1 MRTDRPESSALRG
14 QLSGNSGE
22 IEVNEQSR
30 SPAIGDYRRTT
41 TAIEAATA
49 AAREGLEAAGRAA
62 ESTRIAR
69 ESLAATRRLHSDL
82 TQKERGRSAD
92 RQTLSGN
99 SEKLSE
105 QTVSEHFSEALQNE
119 LATVLKTHVTKLVS
133 SLDVQEELRSLLR
146 EILPSLVQAEIEKQT
161 KPLANQISERM
172 NSVEQYQQKLAD
184 LIQDISSR
192 L

>member
-1 MRTDRPESSALRG
+1 MKQLEEQQKALG
-14 QLSGNSGE
+14 LHEKALQQLE
-22 IEVNEQSR
+22 
-30 SPAIGDYRRTT
+30 DY
-41 TAIEAATA
+41 TAI
-49 AAREGLEAAGRAA
+49 L
-62 ESTRIAR
+62 
-69 ESLAATRRLHSDL
+69 L
-82 TQKERGRSAD
+82 KK
-92 RQTLSGN
+92 
-99 SEKLSE
+99 SEEEVQIVKRYQEIVKKLSE